1 MLEDREIIDLYW
13 LRSESAIE
21 ETDKKYRNRCI
32 YIARNILNDISDA
45 EECLNDTYMTAWNRM
60 PDERPK
66 FLGAFLFRIIRNHAM
81 NRLRYLVSGK
91 RKSEGMLSFDEL
103 DECIADTTGDIEDTT
118 DESEL
123 SEVLNEFI
131 DGLDYKKRFIFIRRY
146 WYLDSYAQISDLCG
160 EKEENINMMLARTR
174 KSLRKYLNERGFY

>member
-1 MLEDREIIDLYW
+1 MLEDRDIIDLYW

-21 ETDKKYRNRCI
+21 ETDKKYRTRCI

-81 NRLRYLVSGK
+81 NRLRYLASGK
-91 RKSEGMLSFDEL
+91 RKNEGVLAFDEL
-103 DECIADTTGDIEDTT
+103 DECIADTSDSIEDTT

-123 SEVLNEFI
+123 SEILNEFI
-131 DGLDYKKRFIFIRRY
+131 AGLDYKKRFIFIRRY
-146 WYLDSYAQISDLCG
+146 WYLDSYAQISALCE
-160 EKEENINMMLARTR
+160 EKEENISMILSRIR
-174 KSLRKYLNERGFY
+174 KNLRKYLNERGFY